1 MCMVSKMFRFWRG
14 GIILRFKFVCSP
26 FHRGRLIISY
36 DPAGDATTN
45 LTNVVDTTM
54 VVKTYIVDLATLG
67 DSADFEVLLP
77 YSQAAPWCMIPPRMD
92 EMNEWTKFGAPVF
105 SRALDADN
113 GTVTVRIQTELSS
126 PSGTGDVP
134 IQVFVRGAD
143 DLEFGGPGIDRGQS
157 LSYFIPQTLDTDTT
171 QTQAPDDEYLLNMG
185 EKVQDL
191 RVLLQRRC
199 RAHTRVL
206 FYATSSLYERF
217 VATYSRTPLQYGCD
231 PEGGI

>member
-1 MCMVSKMFRFWRG
+1 MGQFLWNPSQTTDTLLFAGRVTPHIYNWSPGGALDPNTNSSTGNEINMSPMCMVSKMFRFWRG
-14 GIILRFKFVCSP
+14 GIILRFRFVCSP

-36 DPAGDATTN
+36 DPTGDATTN

-92 EMNEWTKFGAPVF
+92 DANEWTKFGAPTF
-105 SRALDADN
+105 SRAADTDN

-126 PSGTGDVP
+126 PSGAGDVP

-143 DLEFGGPGIDRGQS
+143 DLEFGGPGIDRGQN
-157 LSYFIPQTLDTDTT
+157 P
-171 QTQAPDDEYLLNMG
+171 
-185 EKVQDL
+185 
-191 RVLLQRRC
+191 
-199 RAHTRVL
+199 RAWRGQL
-206 FYATSSLYERF
+206 CMS
-217 VATYSRTPLQYGCD
+217 
-231 PEGGI
+231 